1 MPRHG
6 VFVWSFGPEDL
17 ADQYEVFGL
26 VSGLAAERAA
36 QNLTDDE
43 LANLRAVHAEMSVS
57 RDGERLELL
66 NERFH
71 MIINRASGSRRLAW
85 LVRFLSGSVPRG
97 YAAGGWQIANRHH
110 ATIIERL
117 GARDAEGAGR
127 AMRDHIRQ
135 SGEHALGVLA
145 ESGIWKA

>member
-1 MPRHG
+1 MGRL
-6 VFVWSFGPEDL
+6 DL
-17 ADQYEVFGL
+17 VATGRSERSNDQRPLDF
-26 VSGLAAERAA
+26 A
-36 QNLTDDE
+36 QYSI
-43 LANLRAVHAEMSVS
+43 VQ
-57 RDGERLELL
+57 
-66 NERFH
+66 
-71 MIINRASGSRRLAW
+71 
-85 LVRFLSGSVPRG
+85 
-97 YAAGGWQIANRHH
+97 AGGWQIANRHH